1 MSQISLATSQKP
13 NTIGSL
19 VGVEAE
25 NPIPTKK
32 SKLASMDVVGLSWI
46 FLDDPFDITNY
57 K

>member
-19 VGVEAE
+19 VGIEAE
-25 NPIPTKK
+25 NPIPTKIPK
-32 SKLASMDVVGLSWI
+32 FASMDVVGLSWI
-46 FLDDPFDITNY
+46 FLDDTFDIT